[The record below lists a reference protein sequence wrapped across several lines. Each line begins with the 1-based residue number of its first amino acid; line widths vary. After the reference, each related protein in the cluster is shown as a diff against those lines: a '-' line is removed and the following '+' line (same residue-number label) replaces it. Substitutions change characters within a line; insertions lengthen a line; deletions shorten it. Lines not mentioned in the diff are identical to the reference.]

1 MRIKHGR
8 FEELGTPLLR
18 TVGRV
23 FSAVAVVLGIVGQS
37 PMEAAQGIADKEST
51 PRGTRYAMIVCGLP
65 GDAEHEE
72 VFAAVLQG
80 LCDGLTERYGFPAD
94 QVLVWSGSACQD
106 EKALTNCKYQG
117 PGTRAA
123 IEAGAKQLREGARRE
138 DALWVIV
145 LGHAHFDGRRAWLN
159 LPGPDIDVEGFGN
172 YFQGIKCGEQVFF
185 LTTPVSGYATK
196 FLSQQDR
203 VVITAT
209 EADREVNAT
218 IFPVL
223 LAEVLNDPPPAKEFD
238 IDGDGRIT
246 LLDLYVT
253 VSRRV
258 LQTYAE
264 AKNIPTEHAQL
275 DDNHDGRGTEVQLDY
290 LEEELGGRVQAGARP
305 SITPGADGVLALSI
319 DLTAHFADK
328 PPGEGA
334 PQVDDS
340 ASPQPETKPPA
351 PSDPQGTRDDP
362 AGQKPSQPSP
372 EAIGC
377 DRGGS
382 SESKA
387 HRCA

>member
-1 MRIKHGR
+1 MRIKHWR
-8 FEELGTPLLR
+8 FGDLGTPLPR
-18 TVGRV
+18 TVGRA
-23 FSAVAVVLGIVGQS
+23 FSAVAVVLGIVCYTPTGV
-37 PMEAAQGIADKEST
+37 AQGIAGKEST
-51 PRGTRYAMIVCGLP
+51 PSGTRHAMIVCGLP
-65 GDAEHEE
+65 GDAEHEA
-72 VFAAVLQG
+72 VFATVLKG
-80 LCDGLTERYGFPAD
+80 LCDGLTERCRFPAD
-94 QVLVWSGSACQD
+94 QVLVWSGSERQD
-106 EKALTNCKYQG
+106 EKAPANCRYQG
-117 PGTRAA
+117 PALREA
-123 IEAGAKQLREGARRE
+123 IQAGAKRLREGVRRE

-145 LGHAHFDGRRAWLN
+145 LGHAHFDGRLAWLN
-159 LPGPDIDVEGFGN
+159 LPGPDIDVEEFGS
-172 YFQGIKCGEQVFF
+172 YFQGIMCGEQVFF

-223 LAEVLNDPPPAKEFD
+223 LAEVLSNPPPAKEFD

-258 LQTYAE
+258 LQTYTE

-275 DDNHDGRGTEVQLDY
+275 DDNHDGRGTEMQLDY
-290 LEEELGGRVQAGARP
+290 LEEELGGRAQPGARP

-319 DLTAHFADK
+319 DLPAHFADK
-328 PPGEGA
+328 PPGEPA
-334 PQVDDS
+334 PQVEDP

-362 AGQKPSQPSP
+362 AGQKPSP
-372 EAIGC
+372 
-377 DRGGS
+377 
-382 SESKA
+382 
-387 HRCA
+387 